1 MDLKENN
8 ELRVRK
14 LAPWVVMH
22 AEPKKSTGLCNI
34 PILLGALFLLLGS
47 TALCQTL
54 SPYLPA
60 STVLRNAVNAELRAQ
75 SDDHTHWMY
84 QVKTTK
90 AGQEEVK
97 LVVQTKDGEVD
108 RLQSI
113 NGQPIT
119 AEQQLLENQR
129 IENLLHAPDKQ
140 RKRQHAQSE
149 DAEQTERMFKLLP
162 DALTVHYGERRG
174 DLVEL
179 LFEPNPEYHAW
190 SREATVFHEME
201 GRIWINTRANRL
213 AEIEGH
219 LRRTVKFGAGLLGYL
234 DKGGEFNVRQAEVV
248 PGHWEVT
255 LLHVNMHGKILFMK
269 TISEQQHE
277 IRSDY
282 RQVPIDLTLAQG
294 AEQLQKECMI
304 ESARNKRAVGGKAT
318 DLAIAAKRQH
328 Q

>member
-1 MDLKENN
+1 MHLKENN

-14 LAPWVVMH
+14 LAPWVVMQS
-22 AEPKKSTGLCNI
+22 EPMTSTGLCNI
-34 PILLGALFLLLGS
+34 PVLFGALFLCVGS
-47 TALCQTL
+47 IALSQTL
-54 SPYLPA
+54 LPELPA
-60 STVLRNAVNAELRAQ
+60 GTVLRNAVNAELRAQ

-84 QVKTTK
+84 QVKTTN

-97 LVVQTKDGEVD
+97 LVVQTKEGEVD
-108 RLQSI
+108 RLQAI

-119 AEQQLLENQR
+119 VEQQQREKQR

-140 RKRQHAQSE
+140 KKRQHAQSE

-162 DALTVHYGERRG
+162 DALSVRYGERRG

-234 DKGGEFNVRQAEVV
+234 DRGGEFNVRQAEVT

-282 RQVPIDLTLAQG
+282 RQVPNDLTLAQG

-304 ESARNKRAVGGKAT
+304 ESARNKSAVGRKAT

-328 Q
+328 H